1 MFLVRWKFFRLIREF
16 NIDVESA
23 DLLKVISVA
32 ISDHKKKKKITLGDL
47 QKVEKMFMKG
57 KNK

>member
-23 DLLKVISVA
+23 DLLKIISVA